1 MSINNQQIDRKV
13 IVLFFCIST
22 FIFGLLISSI
32 TASKLT
38 QITIFGFPIAIPV
51 GTSLFAVTFLST
63 DVMSEVFGK
72 KYASLLVLYG
82 FLMRLLSLTF
92 IFYAVNIPGAD
103 EIWDQQEAYSSILLG
118 SNRILLAGI
127 LTYPISQF
135 TDIFVFHKLKEMQ
148 KGRNLLWLRNT
159 SSTLISQTV
168 DSTFFIFFAF
178 VSILPLSVMINMI
191 LGQVIIK
198 WIISISDTPFVY
210 LVRNYAENRKIFDIR
225 G

>member
-1 MSINNQQIDRKV
+1 MNLNKHHIDRKV
-13 IVLFFCIST
+13 IVLFFCISA

-38 QITIFGFPIAIPV
+38 QISVLGFPIAIPV
-51 GTSLFAVTFLST
+51 GTSLFAITFLST

-72 KYASLLVLYG
+72 KFASLLVLLG
-82 FLMRLLSLTF
+82 LVMRILSLGF
-92 IFYAVNIPGAD
+92 IFYAVKIPGAE
-103 EIWDQQEAYSSILLG
+103 EIWNQQEAYGNVLLG

-135 TDIFVFHKLKEMQ
+135 TDVYVFHKLKKMQ

-168 DSTFFIFFAF
+168 DSACFILFAF
-178 VSILPLSVMINMI
+178 ASILPVSVMLNMI
-191 LGQVIIK
+191 IGQVIIK
-198 WIISISDTPFVY
+198 WIISILDTPFVY
-210 LVRNYAENRKIFDIR
+210 LIRNYAENRSYFDIR